1 MGFQY
6 EPTYSTKIND
16 FIGPMKN
23 NSYMF
28 DNSQGYCT
36 YLPEEP
42 LNQTDLDDLVN
53 LIESERYVWFKPDRF
68 FPTDWGNYIQ
78 ILANSEHSELKRN
91 FLKNNYTLDWYFF
104 YHGFAALDW
113 FQHYKYFSI
122 KPQKNFTHV
131 FISYNNLFYYKRS
144 YRLTVLAHL
153 IKDNLLDFGLF
164 SMPKLN
170 DESLHQELFVNKNS
184 LISTASKKLI
194 YSTLP
199 HYKKKLIIDTNQP
212 QGWLSADINLKYMQK
227 ALWQLVT
234 ETVFYD
240 KKLHLTEKI
249 FKPIVAKQPFIL
261 VAAPGNLK
269 YLKSYGFKTFDN
281 WIDESYDSEDD
292 NDLRIE
298 KITQNIK
305 QLCSL
310 SFCQLR
316 KMQEE
321 MVPVLEYNFVHFYS
335 NFKHLI
341 VDELVDNFGK
351 CIHTYNFDLSSRF
364 QLQSSDFDL
373 ELVRARLKS

>member
-16 FIGPMKN
+16 FIGPSKN

-42 LNQTDLDDLVN
+42 LDQKDLDDLVN
-53 LIESERYVWFKPDRF
+53 LIESERYRWFKPDRF

-131 FISYNNLFYYKRS
+131 FISYNNLFNYKRS
-144 YRLTVLAHL
+144 YRLTVLAQL
-153 IKDNLLDFGLF
+153 INYDLLDFGLF
-164 SMPKLN
+164 SMPRL
-170 DESLHQELFVNKNS
+170 DEQSLHEELFINKNS
-184 LISTASKKLI
+184 LISISSKKLI
-194 YSTLP
+194 YNTIP
-199 HYKKKLIIDTNQP
+199 NIKKKLTIDTDYP
-212 QGWLSADINLKYMQK
+212 QGWLSADINLQDMQK
-227 ALWQLVT
+227 ALWHIVT

-249 FKPIVAKQPFIL
+249 FKPIVAKQPFMLI
-261 VAAPGNLK
+261 AAPGNLN
-269 YLKSYGFKTFDN
+269 YFKSYGFKTFDN
-281 WIDESYDSEDD
+281 WIDESYDLEED
-292 NDLRIE
+292 NDRRIE
-298 KITQNIK
+298 KVISNIK
-305 QLCSL
+305 YLCALSTNQLK
-310 SFCQLR
+310 

-321 MVPVLEYNFVHFYS
+321 MIPILEYNFEHFFTS
-335 NFKHLI
+335 FKNQI
-341 VDELVDNFGK
+341 VDEAVNNFSK
-351 CIHTYNFDLSSRF
+351 CINNYNFDLSDRF
-364 QLQSSDFDL
+364 RLQSTDFDL
-373 ELVRARLKS
+373 ELTRARLKS